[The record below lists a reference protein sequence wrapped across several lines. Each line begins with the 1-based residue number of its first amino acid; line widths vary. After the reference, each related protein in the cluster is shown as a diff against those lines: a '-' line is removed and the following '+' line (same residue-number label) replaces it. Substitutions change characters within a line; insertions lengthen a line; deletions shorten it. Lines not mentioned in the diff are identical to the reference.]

1 VSLTEDNVRQ
11 ALTTVN
17 FPGLSRDIVSFGFL
31 ESISIEGGKITLRLN
46 IPTGSPAHQE
56 RIAEDAHEAV
66 SKLEGVTEVGIE
78 IAAPQSKGAVPR
90 QVPGAPAAGA
100 VPAPAAGGCG
110 DPGCGAGAT
119 PEAMP
124 PTPGIGPGPGGG
136 APRVAR
142 AATAPPRTEA
152 LYDRTPIPGVKHV
165 IAVASGKGGVGKST
179 VAVNLAAALA
189 QLGENVGL
197 LDADIYGPSVPTML
211 GTHEQPGVED
221 RDGKRVLIP
230 VKKFGMSLMSLGFIQ
245 PEDEPVIW
253 RGPIVMKA
261 IRQFL
266 RDVDW
271 TGSEILVIDLP
282 PGTGDAQ
289 LTLTQSSPLD
299 GAIIVHVFSTGGG
312 QRTAEE
318 LNVPFLGAL
327 PLDPQIAIA
336 GDAGTSRQRCR
347 VDLPRRRA
355 ERPRRGGRHGFWR
368 GDSLLAERQAT
379 QSAGLS
385 GVAVQRPVHVDVHL
399 REGDADASC
408 IQLDLHG
415 PGDRFTHGPVLVGLA
430 PDLDG
435 PVDRGRAEFEQVDL
449 GLRIV
454 EDALDGRERTL
465 EHGTHLVEIGAVVGA
480 HRNIHPPRL
489 VERDVLD
496 RAAEDQGVRH
506 EDAPIVG
513 RVEARGEETD
523 LDDLARDTRGVDHV
537 ADFEWPEDQ
546 QHHAGRD
553 VRECALERKTDGEGG
568 STNDRCEAGGLDP
581 EHPERGQHGHDQE
594 SPAGGVA
601 QEDAERVVHVGL
613 GETTEDDAS
622 DPTGDHPGDLM
633 EKLTRALARATVS
646 RLPISSSSMSMF
658 RSAR

>member
-299 GAIIVHVFSTGGG
+299 GAIIVTTPQDVALIDARKGLRMFQEVDVPVLGLVENMSVFSCPECGHRTHVFSTGGG

-336 GDAGTSRQRCR
+336 GDAGTPY
-347 VDLPRRRA
+347 VVEHP
-355 ERPRRGGRHGFWR
+355 
-368 GDSLLAERQAT
+368 DSD
-379 QSAGLS
+379 
-385 GVAVQRPVHVDVHL
+385 VASIFRDVAQNVL
-399 REGDADASC
+399 DA
-408 IQLDLHG
+408 
-415 PGDRFTHGPVLVGLA
+415 
-430 PDLDG
+430 
-435 PVDRGRAEFEQVDL
+435 
-449 GLRIV
+449 
-454 EDALDGRERTL
+454 
-465 EHGTHLVEIGAVVGA
+465 VGA
-480 HRNIHPPRL
+480 T
-489 VERDVLD
+489 DSG
-496 RAAEDQGVRH
+496 AE
-506 EDAPIVG
+506 
-513 RVEARGEETD
+513 
-523 LDDLARDTRGVDHV
+523 
-537 ADFEWPEDQ
+537 
-546 QHHAGRD
+546 
-553 VRECALERKTDGEGG
+553 
-568 STNDRCEAGGLDP
+568 
-581 EHPERGQHGHDQE
+581 
-594 SPAGGVA
+594 
-601 QEDAERVVHVGL
+601 
-613 GETTEDDAS
+613 
-622 DPTGDHPGDLM
+622 
-633 EKLTRALARATVS
+633 TVS
-646 RLPISSSSMSMF
+646 
-658 RSAR
+658 

>member
-78 IAAPQSKGAVPR
+78 IAAPQSKGAMPR
-90 QVPGAPAAGA
+90 QVPGAASPANAIA
-100 VPAPAAGGCG
+100 PAPAPGGGCG
-110 DPGCGAGAT
+110 DPGCGAGA
-119 PEAMP
+119 PAAAKP
-124 PTPGIGPGPGGG
+124 PTPGIGPGPAGG
-136 APRVAR
+136 PDRVAR
-142 AATAPPRTEA
+142 AATTPPRAEA

-230 VKKFGMSLMSLGFIQ
+230 VKKFGMNLMSLGFIQ

-299 GAIIVHVFSTGGG
+299 GAVIVTTPQDVALIDARKGLRMFQEVDVPVLGLVENMSVFSCPECGHRTHVFSAGGG
-312 QRTAEE
+312 KRTAEE

-336 GDAGTSRQRCR
+336 GDAGTPY
-347 VDLPRRRA
+347 VVEYP
-355 ERPRRGGRHGFWR
+355 
-368 GDSLLAERQAT
+368 DSDITSIFRE
-379 QSAGLS
+379 
-385 GVAVQRPVHVDVHL
+385 VAQNVL
-399 REGDADASC
+399 DA
-408 IQLDLHG
+408 
-415 PGDRFTHGPVLVGLA
+415 
-430 PDLDG
+430 
-435 PVDRGRAEFEQVDL
+435 
-449 GLRIV
+449 
-454 EDALDGRERTL
+454 
-465 EHGTHLVEIGAVVGA
+465 VGA
-480 HRNIHPPRL
+480 
-489 VERDVLD
+489 
-496 RAAEDQGVRH
+496 
-506 EDAPIVG
+506 
-513 RVEARGEETD
+513 
-523 LDDLARDTRGVDHV
+523 
-537 ADFEWPEDQ
+537 
-546 QHHAGRD
+546 
-553 VRECALERKTDGEGG
+553 
-568 STNDRCEAGGLDP
+568 
-581 EHPERGQHGHDQE
+581 
-594 SPAGGVA
+594 
-601 QEDAERVVHVGL
+601 
-613 GETTEDDAS
+613 
-622 DPTGDHPGDLM
+622 TGDGT
-633 EKLTRALARATVS
+633 ETVS
-646 RLPISSSSMSMF
+646 
-658 RSAR
+658 